1 VASIRVERRTA
12 DMNPDQFKRL
22 DALYDAAAALGPA
35 ERSRFIDESC
45 ADDEEV
51 RRELHVAFAADGSSG
66 LTGLV
71 EGAAAAATG
80 VDAAWAG
87 RRIGSYRIV
96 RRLGQGGMGAVYLAV
111 RDDAEFHKQV
121 AIKTLKFDLDSGSAV
136 ARFRHERQILA
147 HLEHPNIARLL
158 DGGTTDQGTPYIV
171 LEYVDGVQIVEW
183 CQQQEMTVDDR
194 LRLFRHVCDAVQ
206 YAHQHLIVHR
216 DIKPG
221 NILVTSDGVPKL
233 LDFGIAKLLDTDA
246 LAGFHTVNTS
256 GPMMTPD
263 YVSPEQVRGDPVSTA
278 TDVYSLGAV
287 LYELL
292 TNTRPHALRT
302 YDPAEIAR
310 VVCETGVR
318 PPSATGNRH
327 LRGDL
332 DNIVLKAMH
341 KVPSRRYSSVTAFAE
356 DIRRHLER
364 LPVAARPDTATYRAT
379 KFVRRHR
386 LGVAA
391 AAAVVASLA
400 IGVTLAL
407 REARVAERRFAQVRE
422 LSNTFLFQFYDQV
435 TPLPGS
441 TAVRA
446 SIVDTARRY
455 LDGLSKEA
463 GNDRNL
469 ILELA
474 QAYQRLGDVQGR
486 TGSANLGQLDDARRS
501 YQQAIDLYAGL
512 RVTAASPE
520 DLRRRLASV
529 LLAYGRLEY
538 NAYHEDVA
546 GTFTRRM
553 LDVLPDRAGEPE
565 TRRLQA
571 LGARNLGDVLL
582 RQGHTADALASLES
596 ARRTLL
602 DLQTSLEDDARLPE
616 DIAITRERL
625 ARARVYAGDLDGA
638 AVDFQALL
646 RDTPPC
652 TDENRS
658 TPACR
663 TLAVRLVWTGDVY
676 AAVDRPNL
684 HDPAKA
690 AELYEQAVH
699 IRERLA
705 ALDDHDRQV
714 RFDLAA
720 SYGKLG
726 DAVWESDPKR
736 ALNLYDR
743 ALGTAKTLASK
754 EQLEILR
761 DSYLQAISRPLIEL
775 HRFGEARSALSESL
789 ERGKTDATSQYED
802 RLGEAFVK
810 AMWCRLLRAEGKPDE
825 ARPAL
830 DQIIH
835 DVRGLQA
842 GHPDSLEAIAQ
853 LSDAYRL
860 LASITSGA
868 ERQDALLKSAAA
880 WHSWPATSFT
890 KREEQRDLDAAG
902 Q

>member
-1 VASIRVERRTA
+1 MTPE
-12 DMNPDQFKRL
+12 QFRRL
-22 DALYDAAAALGPA
+22 DALYDAAAALDPA
-35 ERSRFIDESC
+35 ERTAFIEERC

-51 RRELHVAFAADGSSG
+51 RRELLAAFGADAGSG

-71 EGAAAAATG
+71 ERAAAASIE
-80 VDAAWAG
+80 AAWTG
-87 RRIGSYRIV
+87 RRVGPYRIV
-96 RRLGQGGMGAVYLAV
+96 RPLGHGGMGAVYLAD

-121 AIKTLKFDLDSGSAV
+121 AIKTLKFELENGPAV

-158 DGGTTDQGTPYIV
+158 DGGTTEQGTPYIV

-183 CQQQEMTVDDR
+183 CQQHRLTVDQR
-194 LRLFRHVCDAVQ
+194 LRLFRDVCDAVQ

-233 LDFGIAKLLDTDA
+233 LDFGIAKLLDADA
-246 LAGFHTVNTS
+246 LPGFHSVNTS

-263 YVSPEQVRGDPVSTA
+263 YVSPEQVRGEPVSTA
-278 TDVYSLGAV
+278 TDVYALGAV

-292 TNTRPHALRT
+292 TNTRPHALHT

-310 VVCETGVR
+310 VVCETDVR

-332 DNIVLKAMH
+332 DNIVLKAMQ
-341 KVPSRRYSSVTAFAE
+341 KEPLRRYSSVTAFAE
-356 DIRRHLER
+356 DIHRHLEG
-364 LPVAARPDTATYRAT
+364 LPVAARRDTAIYRAT
-379 KFVRRHR
+379 KFMGRHR
-386 LGVAA
+386 MGVVAT
-391 AAAVVASLA
+391 AAVVASLA
-400 IGVTLAL
+400 VGVALAL
-407 REARVAERRFAQVRE
+407 REARVAQRRFAQVRD

-446 SIVDTARRY
+446 SIVETARKY

-463 GNDRNL
+463 QGDKEL
-469 ILELA
+469 TLELA
-474 QAYQRLGDVQGR
+474 AAYERLGDVQGR
-486 TGSANLGQLDDARRS
+486 TGRANLGQLDDARRS
-501 YQQAIDLYAGL
+501 YKRAIDLYAGIP
-512 RVTAASPE
+512 VTPASPV
-520 DLRRRLASV
+520 DLRRRLATV

-538 NAYHEDVA
+538 NAYHEDLA

-553 LDVLPDRAGEPE
+553 LDVLPDRAGEPA
-565 TRRLQA
+565 TRMLQA
-571 LGARNLGDVLL
+571 LGTRSLGDILL
-582 RQGHTADALASLES
+582 RQGHTADAIASLES
-596 ARRTLL
+596 ASRTLL
-602 DLQTSLEDDARLPE
+602 DLQTSHYGDARLPE
-616 DIAITRERL
+616 EIAISRERL
-625 ARARVYAGDLDGA
+625 ARGRVYAGDLDGA
-638 AVDFQALL
+638 AADFQALL
-646 RDTPPC
+646 RDTPRC
-652 TDENRS
+652 TDDVAS
-658 TPACR
+658 AACR

-684 HDPAKA
+684 HDPTKA
-690 AELYEQAVH
+690 ASLYEQAVR
-699 IRERLA
+699 IRERQM

-736 ALNLYDR
+736 ALILYDR

-754 EQLEILR
+754 EQLEILK

-775 HRFGEARSALSESL
+775 RRFGEARGALREVL
-789 ERGKTDATSQYED
+789 ERAKTDATSQYED
-802 RLGEAFVK
+802 RLSEAFVK
-810 AMWCRLLRAEGKPDE
+810 TMWCRLLRAEGKPDE
-825 ARPAL
+825 ARRVLAE
-830 DQIIH
+830 IIH
-835 DVRGLQA
+835 GVRVLRA
-842 GHPDSLEAIAQ
+842 GHPDSLEAIAY

-860 LASITSGA
+860 LASITTGSA
-868 ERQDALLKSAAA
+868 RRDAFQESAAA
-880 WHSWPATSFT
+880 WRSFPATSFT
-890 KREEQRDLDAAG
+890 RREEQRDLDAAG
-902 Q
+902 R

>member
-1 VASIRVERRTA
+1 
-12 DMNPDQFKRL
+12 
-22 DALYDAAAALGPA
+22 
-35 ERSRFIDESC
+35 
-45 ADDEEV
+45 
-51 RRELHVAFAADGSSG
+51 
-66 LTGLV
+66 
-71 EGAAAAATG
+71 
-80 VDAAWAG
+80 
-87 RRIGSYRIV
+87 
-96 RRLGQGGMGAVYLAV
+96 MGAVYLAV

-121 AIKTLKFDLDSGSAV
+121 AIKTLKFELDSGAAV

-158 DGGTTDQGTPYIV
+158 DGGTTEQGTPYIV
-171 LEYVDGVQIVEW
+171 LEYVDGLQLVEW
-183 CQQQEMTVDDR
+183 CQQNRLTVDDR
-194 LRLFRHVCDAVQ
+194 LRVFRHVCDAVQ
-206 YAHQHLIVHR
+206 YAHRHLIVHR

-246 LAGFHTVNTS
+246 VAGAHTINTS

-263 YVSPEQVRGDPVSTA
+263 YVSPEQVRGEPVSTA
-278 TDVYSLGAV
+278 TDVYALGAV

-292 TNTRPHALRT
+292 TNTRPHAFHT

-310 VVCETGVR
+310 VVCETDVR
-318 PPSATGNRH
+318 PPSAAGHRH

-332 DNIVLKAMH
+332 DTVVLKAMH
-341 KVPSRRYSSVTAFAE
+341 KEPSRRYASVTALAD
-356 DIRRHLER
+356 DIRRYLEG
-364 LPVAARPDTATYRAT
+364 LPVAARPDTAIYRAT

-391 AAAVVASLA
+391 TAAVVASLA
-400 IGVTLAL
+400 IGVALAV
-407 REARVAERRFAQVRE
+407 REARIAERRFAQVRE

-435 TPLPGS
+435 TALPGS

-455 LDGLSKEA
+455 LDGLSEDARGDKE
-463 GNDRNL
+463 L
-469 ILELA
+469 TLELA
-474 QAYQRLGDVQGR
+474 AAYGRLGDVQGR
-486 TGSANLGQLDDARRS
+486 AGRANLGQLDDARRS
-501 YQQAIDLYAGL
+501 YQRAIDLYSGL
-512 RVTAASPE
+512 PVTAASPE
-520 DLRRRLASV
+520 DLRRRLATV

-538 NAYHEDVA
+538 SAYHEDVA
-546 GTFTRRM
+546 ERFTRRM

-565 TRRLQA
+565 TRMLQA
-571 LGARNLGDVLL
+571 IGVRSLGDALL
-582 RQGHTADALASLES
+582 GQGHAAESLASIES
-596 ARRTLL
+596 ARRMLL
-602 DLQTSLEDDARLPE
+602 DLQTSHYEDARLPDE
-616 DIAITRERL
+616 IAITRERL
-625 ARARVYAGDLDGA
+625 ARARVYAGDLEGA
-638 AVDFQALL
+638 AADFDALL
-646 RDTPPC
+646 RDTPAC
-652 TDENRS
+652 TDENPS

-663 TLAVRLVWTGDVY
+663 VLAVRLLWAGDVY

-690 AELYEQAVH
+690 APLYEQAVR

-754 EQLEILR
+754 EQLEILK
-761 DSYLQAISRPLIEL
+761 DSYLQAISRPLTEL
-775 HRFGEARSALSESL
+775 HRFGEARSALSEAL
-789 ERGKTDATSQYED
+789 ERGKTDATSKYED
-802 RLGEAFVK
+802 RLSEAFVK
-810 AMWCRLLRAEGKPDE
+810 TMWCRLLRAEGKLDE
-825 ARPAL
+825 ARRAL
-830 DQIIH
+830 DQNIH
-835 DVRGLQA
+835 DVRALRA
-842 GHPDSLEAIAQ
+842 GHPGDLEAIAY

-860 LASITSGA
+860 RASITSGA
-868 ERQDALLKSAAA
+868 ERRDALLESAAV

-890 KREEQRDLDAAG
+890 RRQEQQDLDAAR